1 MAIEGGSGYRNNL
14 IALAK
19 LRANS
24 KADPMAWSR
33 VFVDNKGG
41 GLEEQSK
48 LLMRTINRMD
58 KKKRLYTNDKTDA
71 IDSYF
76 NMLDRAYGIEEVDP
90 NTKKKIFKPGIG
102 TALEGLM
109 SPVAGERK
117 IDLSSARGLEG
128 LRSNIPNER
137 TGRQG
142 AAKRE
147 QRQGN
152 DIIRT
157 LGTASWSKRSEG
169 STPVG
174 DIIKAVGP
182 ELKRDPQ
189 AVAQDM
195 TMGILGSFSNI
206 ASDLAGAD
214 KNLLAEALKK
224 RPELLALVSPLLADG
239 NVRGRTMALE
249 QAGVLRPDAKPL
261 DYLDAASWFLPGVG
275 FAKPTQVA
283 TKVAMRAPKT
293 VGAAG
298 AGAGALAYTAMQPE
312 EAKAWNPKVLFNV
325 AKTDKNILSR
335 SWDDLPQELRTS
347 LSEAAYKQNNST
359 WKRIRGFVGQ
369 DAKKQDWM
377 QDGRG
382 ISGQDMWEEARNF
395 FKASEFTDESGTFTG
410 EGLNLAELAIPG
422 GRSRSLQWSHIKP
435 LAETSNAEPYIA
447 QGPGT
452 AIFTWPRVNR
462 SMGRQD
468 MLTWLKRPD
477 IDKET
482 KLQIMAQLGERFS

>member
-76 NMLDRAYGIEEVDP
+76 NMLDRAYGIEEEDP
-90 NTKKKIFKPGIG
+90 NTKKKVFKPGIG

-109 SPVAGERK
+109 SPV
-117 IDLSSARGLEG
+117 
-128 LRSNIPNER
+128 
-137 TGRQG
+137 T
-142 AAKRE
+142 
-147 QRQGN
+147 
-152 DIIRT
+152 
-157 LGTASWSKRSEG
+157 
-169 STPVG
+169 
-174 DIIKAVGP
+174 
-182 ELKRDPQ
+182 
-189 AVAQDM
+189 
-195 TMGILGSFSNI
+195 
-206 ASDLAGAD
+206 GAD

-435 LAETSNAEPYIA
+435 LAETSNTEPYIA

-468 MLTWLKRPD
+468 MLTRLKRPD